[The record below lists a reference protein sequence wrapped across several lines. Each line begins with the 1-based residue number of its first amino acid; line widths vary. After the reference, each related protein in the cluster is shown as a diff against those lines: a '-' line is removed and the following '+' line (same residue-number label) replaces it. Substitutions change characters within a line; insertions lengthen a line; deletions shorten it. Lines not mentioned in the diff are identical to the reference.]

1 MFRVYDVA
9 AQVGE
14 VADYECFV
22 FYCSLS
28 SVSLFSVH
36 IVLRRMSLSVK
47 EFWKSVTICQSYYQ
61 KWKGLFF
68 ETRFV

>member
-47 EFWKSVTICQSYYQ
+47 EF
-61 KWKGLFF
+61 
-68 ETRFV
+68 